1 MDPLDRTLIN
11 SYLPQ
16 KTTKNLYSKQ
26 NKRENRQSSRKFKAF
41 VLSMCE
47 LLYKDFIEMTHFSF
61 ELQKETVEGEQVVSE
76 TFSEAT

>member
-1 MDPLDRTLIN
+1 MLDPQD
-11 SYLPQ
+11 
-16 KTTKNLYSKQ
+16 
-26 NKRENRQSSRKFKAF
+26 QSSPEGALFCQKNHTDKIKGKFKAF